1 MERIVHLLLQVQD
14 VHAKG
19 RPDYFNPGA
28 RKYSDKEL
36 EELLEDDSRPIY
48 VYEDEQGIVQG
59 YAFLEIEITKDS
71 LSRKDRRSIY
81 IDDLCVD
88 EEARGKHIGTALFSH
103 VENLAKEGDFDSI
116 TLNVCDCYSCVIE
129 CGLDMCRTTLDIFLL
144 TSSAYYS
151 LFTLRCCHSSKPPY
165 FFLLAIVLRG
175 PLRVRALVLER

>member
-1 MERIVHLLLQVQD
+1 MIRRAEKKDMERIVHLLLQVQD

-59 YAFLEIEITKDS
+59 YAFLEIEVTKDS

-88 EEARGKHIGTALFSH
+88 ETARGKHIGTALFSY
-103 VENLAKEGDFDSI
+103 VEELAKEMDFDSI
-116 TLNVCDCYSCVIE
+116 TLNVWE
-129 CGLDMCRTTLDIFLL
+129 CNPGARAFYESLDMEILKTTMEKRL
-144 TSSAYYS
+144 
-151 LFTLRCCHSSKPPY
+151 K
-165 FFLLAIVLRG
+165 
-175 PLRVRALVLER
+175 